1 MNMTPFC
8 TGLEIETDIVGNVT
22 NIFFL
27 ANRNSGVVATLAT
40 TFPYD

>member
-1 MNMTPFC
+1 MTMTPFS
-8 TGLEIETDIVGNVT
+8 TGLEIVTDTVANAT

-27 ANRNSGVVATLAT
+27 ANRNSGLVATLAT